1 MYDYIIIGAGSAGC
15 VLANRLT
22 EDSKTS
28 VLLLEAGDEP
38 TNRELAV
45 PLAWARLFKSD
56 VDWAY
61 QTTPQEG
68 LHGRVIDWPRGKTLG
83 GSSAINA
90 MMYVRGHP
98 WDYDQWAAQGNP
110 GWGYADVLPY
120 FKKAED
126 QARGADKFHG
136 TGGPLHVSDITRHP
150 LSLAFL
156 QAAEQIGLPLTQDFN
171 GAQQVGMGQYQA
183 TIKNGRRVSTA
194 EAYLQPIRTRPN
206 LTIRTGVHVM
216 QVLFAGQ
223 SGRVGG
229 VRYIDPQGD
238 KREVKANKEVLLCA
252 GAINSPQIL
261 LSSGIGSAVQLSRMG
276 VLVRQHLPGVG
287 QNLQDHPLVRLIYRA
302 RRPTLDAAQDNTLR
316 TLQWFLFKKGPLTS
330 SAAEV
335 GGFINTRRGLP
346 APDVQYIFLP
356 GVGDEAPGNGFMLSV
371 INLRPVSR
379 GFIELASPDALYPP
393 RIEPNYLADEADLPP
408 LRTGLALGK
417 KILEHEALAGF
428 RGEAISPERSLST
441 TAEWNTYIRE
451 ALTTVFHPVGT
462 CKMGPASDPTA
473 VVDHHLRVHNVPG
486 LRVIDASIMPTI
498 TSGNTNAPVIM
509 IAEKAADLL
518 RRGE

>member
-1 MYDYIIIGAGSAGC
+1 MYDYIIIGGGSAGC

-28 VLLLEAGDEP
+28 VLLLEAGGEP
-38 TNRELAV
+38 TNRDIPI
-45 PLAWARLFKSD
+45 PLAWANLFKSD

-61 QTTPQEG
+61 QTTPQAE

-98 WDYDQWAAQGNP
+98 WDYNQWAAQGNP

-136 TGGPLHVSDITRHP
+136 VGGPLHVSDLTPQP
-150 LSLAFL
+150 LSRAFV
-156 QAAEQIGLPLTQDFN
+156 QAATEIGLPHNEDFN
-171 GAQQVGMGQYQA
+171 GAQQAGIGYYQA
-183 TIKNGRRVSTA
+183 TIKKGRRVSTA
-194 EAYLQPIRTRPN
+194 VAYLQPARTRPN

-238 KREVKANKEVLLCA
+238 KREAKANKEVLLCA

-261 LSSGIGSAVQLSRMG
+261 LSSGIGSAVALSKMG

-287 QNLQDHPLVRLIYRA
+287 QNLQDHPVVRLIYRA
-302 RRPTLDAAQDNTLR
+302 RHPTLDAAQNPLR
-316 TLQWFLFKKGPLTS
+316 ALQWALFKKGPLASNATE
-330 SAAEV
+330 A
-335 GGFINTRRGLP
+335 GGFIATKRGLP

-356 GVGDEAPGNGFMLSV
+356 GVGEEIEGNGFMLSV
-371 INLRPVSR
+371 ISLRPTSR
-379 GFIELASPDALYPP
+379 GAVTLASPDALHPP
-393 RIEPNYLADEADLPP
+393 RIEPNYMAAEEDWRP
-408 LRTGLALGK
+408 LRAGLALGQT
-417 KILEHEALAGF
+417 IMEHEALAAF
-428 RGEAISPERSLST
+428 RGEMVAPTRPLST
-441 TAEWNTYIRE
+441 SAEWREYIRE
-451 ALTTVFHPVGT
+451 NLTTLFHPVGT
-462 CKMGPASDPTA
+462 CKMGPTSDPTA

-498 TSGNTNAPVIM
+498 PSGNTNAPVIM

-518 RRGE
+518 RWGE